1 MHFIITYSSERTWDL
16 PDWDFVLSNEIIYE
30 ILENWILRQ
39 IAFLGIETVSIQII
53 VKTYFRCS
61 NE

>member
-30 ILENWILRQ
+30 ILENWILWQ
-39 IAFLGIETVSIQII
+39 IAFLGIETVSII